1 MYFWVPKSW
10 RFVSLGP
17 PNASVD
23 PRREEKKKGKEEERR
38 RKKGR
43 EREKGRGVKKRYVCR
58 RKIKNIKNKSFNY
71 ILSSVGERRKKERR
85 KKRRKRG
92 RKGRREEKKRK
103 RKGCKHDLKFHKQ
116 SESLKV
122 KIKKGFF

>member
-1 MYFWVPKSW
+1 M
-10 RFVSLGP
+10 LG
-17 PNASVD
+17 
-23 PRREEKKKGKEEERR
+23 G
-38 RKKGR
+38 
-43 EREKGRGVKKRYVCR
+43 
-58 RKIKNIKNKSFNY
+58 
-71 ILSSVGERRKKERR
+71 GERRKKERR

-122 KIKKGFF
+122 KIKKEFFYYSINLQRERESARECVNG